1 MSDVRTLVQASRL
14 YYELGETQE
23 RIADILHVTRPQVSR
38 LLKEAR
44 AEGIVEIRV
53 IDATQELPE
62 IAARLRER
70 FGLRLAAV
78 APKLAGP
85 GDLSRRL
92 VGRRAAQLLRDF
104 IHEGSIVGVGDGAA
118 MAATADA
125 LEDGIPPVHATFV
138 PLSGGGF
145 SAPWKDPVRRIAE
158 AFGGQALDL
167 FAPGLVENEATR
179 EVLLDH
185 LGNQT
190 VARAW
195 EQMDLAL
202 FGIGSY
208 VRSEAWFGEQL
219 LAELDAAGTVGAIM
233 ISPFDIQGRFVS
245 DRLRTMVIGMDARD
259 LKRVPIRIA
268 AASGVDKVRPILGA
282 LRTGLI
288 TDLVTDAQTAEE
300 VLTLAAATRPDG
312 EGVTQPPAS
321 AGKSRGRPAPRQPGR
336 DGALPDPIHA
346 GTSR

>member
-1 MSDVRTLVQASRL
+1 M
-14 YYELGETQE
+14 
-23 RIADILHVTRPQVSR
+23 
-38 LLKEAR
+38 
-44 AEGIVEIRV
+44 
-53 IDATQELPE
+53 
-62 IAARLRER
+62 
-70 FGLRLAAV
+70 
-78 APKLAGP
+78 APKLGGP
-85 GDLSRRL
+85 DDLSRRL

-125 LEDGIPPVHATFV
+125 LEEGIPPVHATFV

-167 FAPGLVENEATR
+167 FAPGLVENETTR

-202 FGIGSY
+202 FGVGSY

-219 LAELDAAGTVGAIM
+219 LAELDAAGTVGEIM

-312 EGVTQPPAS
+312 EGVTPPSPS
-321 AGKSRGRPAPRQPGR
+321 ATKSRGRPAPRQPGR

>member
-1 MSDVRTLVQASRL
+1 MSDIRTLVQASRL

-23 RIADILHVTRPQVSR
+23 RIAEILHVTRPQVSR

-44 AEGIVEIRV
+44 AEGSSSPRV

-62 IAARLRER
+62 VAGRLVER

-78 APKLAGP
+78 APKLGGP
-85 GDLSRRL
+85 DDLSRRL
-92 VGRRAAQLLRDF
+92 VGRRAAQLLRRLHPRRLDRGCRGRRG
-104 IHEGSIVGVGDGAA
+104 HGRHRRRAGGRASRRS
-118 MAATADA
+118 TRRSCRC
-125 LEDGIPPVHATFV
+125 PVA
-138 PLSGGGF
+138 G
-145 SAPWKDPVRRIAE
+145 SAPRGRIRAAHRRGVR
-158 AFGGQALDL
+158 GQALDL
-167 FAPGLVENEATR
+167 FAPGLVENETTR

-202 FGIGSY
+202 FGVGSY

-219 LAELDAAGTVGAIM
+219 LAELDAAGTVGEIM

-259 LKRVPIRIA
+259 LSGSRSGSPPRV
-268 AASGVDKVRPILGA
+268 AS
-282 LRTGLI
+282 
-288 TDLVTDAQTAEE
+288 
-300 VLTLAAATRPDG
+300 TRC
-312 EGVTQPPAS
+312 ARSS
-321 AGKSRGRPAPRQPGR
+321 ARSGPGSS
-336 DGALPDPIHA
+336 P
-346 GTSR
+346 TS